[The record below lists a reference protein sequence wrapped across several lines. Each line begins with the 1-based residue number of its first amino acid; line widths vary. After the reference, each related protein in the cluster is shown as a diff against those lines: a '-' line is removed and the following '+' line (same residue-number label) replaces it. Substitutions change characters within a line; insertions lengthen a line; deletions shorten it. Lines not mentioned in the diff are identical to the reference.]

1 MNKNGVMKQQEEFL
15 KAYASRGTIRAAAMA
30 AGVERITVNVWK
42 KDPVFRDKFEL
53 AKDDFR
59 EQLEEIAFQ
68 RLKEQTSKD
77 NPVLLLALLNA
88 HIPERYRPRETPVNE
103 TAKETLLEMRRQFAR
118 LKSDDEDEQIIN
130 PTVDDEIKRILD
142 KKRGG
147 NNKPPLNES

>member
-68 RLKEQTSKD
+68 RLRDQTSKD
-77 NPVLLLALLNA
+77 NPVLLITLLNA
-88 HIPERYRPRETPVNE
+88 HFPERYRPKEAPVNE
-103 TAKETLLEMRRQFAR
+103 DAKEFMTEMRQMWHR
-118 LKSDDEDEQIIN
+118 LPEENEEEIVN
-130 PTVDDEIKRILD
+130 PTIDNQLKRILD
-142 KKRGG
+142 KKRGR
-147 NNKPPLNES
+147 S